1 MPQKE
6 RPPFRADHV
15 GSLLRPD
22 AIKQARE
29 KLLGADSADVNL
41 APHDN
46 EELRAIEDRCI
57 LDVIAL
63 QKRAGLRSATDGEF
77 RRRSWWLETVM
88 NWEGFGATRQGASSP
103 FAWRNENGKQQDFS
117 MLWIKEKIRWRPS
130 AVVRAFEFLNA
141 NTDAVAKVTMPAPQV
156 VHGHLG
162 GDKAIRDS
170 LYGDV
175 DAFWEDLVAAYRQ
188 EFNALVGA
196 GAKYI
201 QFDDT
206 LIAFLCDP
214 DYQDAVRAWGQ
225 EPQQALEEYARRTN
239 QVIDGRPDD
248 VTVTLHQCR
257 GNREGM
263 WSAQGGYDPVA
274 DVMLNQINV
283 DGYFL
288 EFDSERAGSFEPLKY
303 LPKGKTVVLGLVTTK
318 RPDLESADGLKRRI
332 EAAAKF
338 APIEQLALTPQCGFA
353 SSVVGNPLTEADEE
367 AKLARIVEVAHEV
380 WPDA

>member
-29 KLLGADSADVNL
+29 KLLGADTADVNL

-88 NWEGFGATRQGASSP
+88 NWEGFSATRQGASSP

-162 GDKAIRDS
+162 GDKAIQDS

>member
-1 MPQKE
+1 MAQKE

-22 AIKQARE
+22 ALKQARE
-29 KLLGADSADVNL
+29 KLLGADTADVNL

-46 EELRAIEDRCI
+46 SELRAVEDSCI
-57 LDVIAL
+57 LDAIAL
-63 QKRAGLRSATDGEF
+63 QKRAGLRSATDGEY

-88 NWEGFGATRQGASSP
+88 NWDGFTCTRKGAASP
-103 FAWRNENGKQQDFS
+103 FSWRNEKGKQQDSS
-117 MLWIKEKIRWRPS
+117 MLWIKDKIRWRPS
-130 AVVRAFEFLNA
+130 AVARAFEFLAA
-141 NTDAVAKVTMPAPQV
+141 NTDAVAKVTMPAPSV

-162 GDKAIRDS
+162 GDKLIRES

-175 DAFWEDLVAAYRQ
+175 DAFWEDVVAAYKQ
-188 EFNALVGA
+188 EFNALVEA

-214 DYQDAVRAWGQ
+214 NYQDAVRAWGQ
-225 EPQQALEEYARRTN
+225 EPEEALAEYARRTN
-239 QVIDGRPDD
+239 QVIDGRPAD
-248 VTVTLHQCR
+248 VTVTMHQCR

-283 DGYFL
+283 DGFFL

-303 LPKGKTVVLGLVTTK
+303 LPKGKTVALGIVTTK
-318 RPDLESADGLKRRI
+318 RAELESADEIKRRLDD
-332 EAAAKF
+332 AAKF

-367 AKLARIVEVAHEV
+367 AKLARIVEVAHDV

>member
-1 MPQKE
+1 MARKQ

-22 AIKQARE
+22 AIKQARR
-29 KLLGADSADVNL
+29 KLLGADAADVNL

-46 EELRAIEDRCI
+46 AELRAIEDRCI
-57 LDVIAL
+57 ADVIAL
-63 QKRAGLRSATDGEF
+63 QKRAGLRSATDGEY

-88 NWEGFGATRQGASSP
+88 NWEGFTATRQGAASP
-103 FAWRNENGKQQDFS
+103 FAWRNEKGKQQDFS
-117 MLWIKEKIRWRPS
+117 MLWIEQKIRWRPS
-130 AVVRAFEFLNA
+130 AVVRAFEYLAA
-141 NTDAVAKVTMPAPQV
+141 NTDAVAKVTMPAPSV

-175 DAFWEDLVAAYRQ
+175 DAFWEDLVAAYQQ
-188 EFNALVGA
+188 EFNALVDA

-225 EPQQALEEYARRTN
+225 EPEEALAEYARRTN

-248 VTVTLHQCR
+248 VTVTMHQCR

-288 EFDSERAGSFEPLKY
+288 EFDSERAGGFEPLKY
-303 LPKGKTVVLGLVTTK
+303 LPKGKTVALGLVTTK
-318 RPDLESADGLKRRI
+318 RPGLESADDLKRRI
-332 EAAAKF
+332 DEAAKF

-353 SSVVGNPLTEADEE
+353 SSVVGNPLTEAEQE
-367 AKLARIVEVAHEV
+367 AKLALIVEVAHDV

>member
-1 MPQKE
+1 MAQKQ

-15 GSLLRPD
+15 GSMLRPD
-22 AIKQARE
+22 ALKQARE
-29 KLLGADSADVNL
+29 KLLGADTADVNL

-46 EELRAIEDRCI
+46 AELRAVEDSCI
-57 LDVIAL
+57 LDAIAL
-63 QKRAGLRSATDGEF
+63 QKRAGLRSATDGEY

-88 NWEGFGATRQGASSP
+88 NWEGFTCTRKGTASP
-103 FAWRNENGKQQDFS
+103 FAWRNEKGIQQESS
-117 MLWIKEKIRWRPS
+117 MLWIKDKIRWRPS
-130 AVVRAFEFLNA
+130 AVVRAFEYLNA
-141 NTDAVAKVTMPAPQV
+141 NTDAVAKVTMPAPSI
-156 VHGHLG
+156 VHGHVG
-162 GDKAIRDS
+162 GDKAIRES

-175 DAFWEDLVAAYRQ
+175 DAFWEDVVAAYKQ
-188 EFNALVGA
+188 EFNALVEA

-206 LIAFLCDP
+206 MIAFMCDP
-214 DYQDAVRAWGQ
+214 DYQDAARAWGQ
-225 EPQQALEEYARRTN
+225 EPLEAVEEYARRTN

-303 LPKGKTVVLGLVTTK
+303 LPKGKTVALGLVTTK
-318 RPDLESADGLKRRI
+318 RPELESADDLKRRI
-332 EAAAKF
+332 EQAAKF
-338 APIEQLALTPQCGFA
+338 APIDQLALTPQCGFA
-353 SSVVGNPLTEADEE
+353 SSVVGNPLTEAQEE
-367 AKLARIVEVAHEV
+367 AKLALIVEVAHDV